1 MNSMK
6 PTRIWYNRC
15 TRIVALILCVAALLC
30 LTACGSASAM
40 EQKQIFAMD
49 TVMTLTAYGK
59 HAQDGLNAA
68 TSVINSMEA
77 LLDPELPTSTTY
89 AINHANGQNVVVN
102 AQIAKMLSTAKT
114 VYDNSDGSLDLSLYP
129 LIKLWGFVDGR
140 YYVPLYEEIHTQLSR
155 KAFDQMVLTSYPA
168 TGSYSVN
175 FPAGTEISFGAI
187 GKGCA
192 AENAI
197 SAMRQAG
204 VKSGII
210 SLGGNVQTLGLK
222 PDDSKWTV
230 AIQDPNNTAS
240 WVGTVQVGET
250 AVVTSGSYQRFF
262 EFDGTTY
269 HHIINPVSGSPVTN
283 NLLSATIICEDGT
296 MADALSTAMFVL
308 GETRALNYWRQY
320 GGFEMILITKS
331 NQVICTK
338 GLIDVYSANSAAGD
352 YKVRYAE

>member
-1 MNSMK
+1 MNSMSLTK
-6 PTRIWYNRC
+6 IFSKLVTRI
-15 TRIVALILCVAALLC
+15 IIPVLCLAMLFS

-49 TVMTLTAYGK
+49 TIMTLTAYGK
-59 HAQDGLNAA
+59 NAGSGLDAA
-68 TSVINSMEA
+68 SSVINSMEA

-89 AINHANGQNVVVN
+89 AINHAEGSNVVVN

-114 VYDNSDGSLDLSLYP
+114 VYEQTDGALDLSIYP
-129 LIKLWGFVDGR
+129 VIKLWGFVDGR
-140 YYVPLYEEIHTQLSR
+140 YYVPLYEEISEQLAR
-155 KAFDQMVLTSYPA
+155 KAFDQMILTSYPA
-168 TGSYSVN
+168 TGSYSVT
-175 FPAGTEISFGAI
+175 FPAGTEISFGSI

-192 AENAI
+192 AENAV

-240 WVGTVQVGET
+240 WVGTIQVGET
-250 AVVTSGSYQRFF
+250 AVVTSGSYQRYFD
-262 EFDGTTY
+262 FDGTTY
-269 HHIINPVSGSPVTN
+269 HHIISPTSGSPVSN
-283 NLLSATIICEDGT
+283 GLLSVTIICEDGT

-308 GETRALNYWRQY
+308 GETRALNYWRQH
-320 GGFEMILITKS
+320 GGFEMILINKN

-338 GLIDVYSANSAAGD
+338 GLIDIYTPNEQASG
-352 YKVRYAE
+352 YKVKYSE